1 MDFSIRF
8 WDKAAERY
16 ARRPVADVGAYEK
29 KLAVTQQFLGADM
42 RVLEFGC
49 GTGST
54 AIVLAPQVAEYL
66 ATDASSKMIDIARAK
81 LSDKPIPGL
90 KFDVATLDDYRGQS
104 EIYDAILGL
113 NILHLLRDPDHAI
126 QQVYGLLKPGGV
138 FISNTA
144 CLSDTRP
151 YLRLI
156 TPVGKLL
163 RLMPYVKF
171 LSRKGLETSM
181 ERAGFEIDYKWIPE
195 TTKDVYFMVA
205 RKSR

>member
-1 MDFSIRF
+1 MDFSIKF

-29 KLAVTQQFLGADM
+29 KLAVTQQFLRADM

-54 AIVLAPQVAEYL
+54 ALVHAPQVAEYV

-81 LSDKPIPGL
+81 LRDQPVPGL
-90 KFDVATLDDYRGQS
+90 KFDVATLDDYNGQS
-104 EIYDAILGL
+104 EIYDVILGL
-113 NILHLLRDPDHAI
+113 NILHLLRDPDQAI
-126 QQVYGLLKPGGV
+126 QQVYRLLKPGGV

-171 LSRKGLETSM
+171 LSRKGLEASI
-181 ERAGFEIDYKWIPE
+181 ESAGFEIEYKWIPE
-195 TTKDVYFMVA
+195 TTKDVYFLVA
-205 RKSR
+205 RKK

>member
-1 MDFSIRF
+1 MDFSIKF
-8 WDKAAERY
+8 WDNAAERY
-16 ARRPVADVGAYEK
+16 ARRPVTDVSAYEK
-29 KLAVTQQFLGADM
+29 KLAVTQQFFSADM

-54 AIVLAPQVAEYL
+54 ALVHAPRVAEYL

-81 LSDKPIPGL
+81 LRDQSVPGL
-90 KFDVATLDDYRGQS
+90 RFDVATLDDYSGQS
-104 EIYDAILGL
+104 ESYDAILGL
-113 NILHLLRDPDHAI
+113 NILHLLRDPDQAI
-126 QQVYGLLKPGGV
+126 QQVYRLLKPGGV

-156 TPVGKLL
+156 TPVGRLL

-171 LSRKGLETSM
+171 LSRKGLEASM
-181 ERAGFEIDYKWIPE
+181 ERAGFEFDYKWMPE
-195 TTKDVYFMVA
+195 TTKDVYFLVA
-205 RKSR
+205 RKRR